1 MKKNLN
7 TLQDWLDW
15 QQTLH
20 PLNIDFKL
28 ERIKSVY
35 TKLNIQ
41 DIAKKGV
48 PKQVLNKTQRL
59 NKARDTFK
67 TAVVKPQKNMAYI

>member
-1 MKKNLN
+1 MKQYPN

-20 PLNIDFKL
+20 PHNIDFKL

-35 TKLNIQ
+35 NKLNIKK
-41 DIAKKGV
+41 IA
-48 PKQVLNKTQRL
+48 NKS
-59 NKARDTFK
+59 AIIIEAK
-67 TAVVKPQKNMAYI
+67 TIPIEV